1 MPLSFGGHPDRHRA
15 HFIASI
21 FCGAGAKHSLQ
32 KRRNQAP
39 LEACN
44 DLRVPGRRLRIKPN
58 VALKT
63 PRKVNATTISWCFKP
78 LPPLTSPKSR
88 TRQ

>member
-1 MPLSFGGHPDRHRA
+1 MS
-15 HFIASI
+15 
-21 FCGAGAKHSLQ
+21 GA
-32 KRRNQAP
+32 NQAP
-39 LEACN
+39 LDACN
-44 DLRVPGRRLRIKPN
+44 DLRLLGRRLRIKPN